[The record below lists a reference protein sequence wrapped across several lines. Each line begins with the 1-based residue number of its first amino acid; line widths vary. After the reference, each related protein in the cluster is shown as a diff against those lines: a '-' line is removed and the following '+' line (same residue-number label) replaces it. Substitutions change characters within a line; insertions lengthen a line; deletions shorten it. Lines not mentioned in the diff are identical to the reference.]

1 MSKVGVDRRTVVLA
15 LLCAA
20 QFMVV
25 LDFSIVN
32 VALPAIRDEFGL
44 SREGSQWIITGYV
57 LTFGGFLLLGGRVAD
72 IYGRRLVFVA
82 GLCAFAAASLAGG
95 LASSAEVL
103 IGARAVQG
111 LGAAA
116 VAPAA
121 LSILTTTFR
130 EGAERNRALG
140 IWGGVAAA
148 GFSSGVILGGFL
160 TEIFGW
166 EWVMFVNVPIGF
178 AAAALAPLVL
188 DIDVGEMGGRT
199 LDVPGALF
207 ATVGLVALVYALS
220 GAGFASV
227 RFLVSLGL
235 ALTSLGAFW
244 IVESRSRDPLVP
256 LGVLRSRTLAGANVV
271 GLLIIA
277 SAAPM
282 IFLVTLYMQR
292 VLGYSA
298 IVAGLAWL
306 PHGLTSIFA
315 SHVGG
320 RLATRFGVRATLLG
334 GLAVL
339 ATSLVL
345 LSRVSAAGGGFWTD
359 LLPGTLLVS
368 FGIVLPLVA
377 VSVAATSGV
386 KDAEQGLASGLLN
399 TTQQIGAALGLALL
413 VAISVTHTETVAA
426 SGAPQAEAL
435 VQGFR
440 YALAFGAAFPL
451 LGALIALFSLH
462 EERLG

>member
-1 MSKVGVDRRTVVLA
+1 MVLA

-72 IYGRRLVFVA
+72 IYGRRLIFVA
-82 GLCAFAAASLAGG
+82 GLCSFAAASLAGG

-103 IGARAVQG
+103 VGARAVQG

-116 VAPAA
+116 VSPAA
-121 LSILTTTFR
+121 LSILTTSFR
-130 EGAERNRALG
+130 EGVERNRALG

-160 TEIFGW
+160 TEILGW
-166 EWVMFVNVPIGF
+166 EWVMFVNVPIGLV
-178 AAAALAPLVL
+178 AAALAPVVL
-188 DIDVGEMGGRT
+188 DGDAGEAGGRN
-199 LDVPGALF
+199 LDVPGAVF

-220 GAGFASV
+220 GAEGTGFASPNL
-227 RFLVSLGL
+227 LVSLGL
-235 ALTSLGAFW
+235 ALASFGGFW
-244 IVESRSRDPLVP
+244 VVESRSRDPLVP
-256 LGVLRSRTLAGANVV
+256 LGVFRHRSLTGANVV

-277 SAAPM
+277 AAAPM

-320 RLATRFGVRATLLG
+320 RLATRFGVRSTLLG

-339 ATSLVL
+339 AASLVL
-345 LSRVSAAGGGFWTD
+345 LSRVSAGGGFWVD

-386 KDAEQGLASGLLN
+386 KDSEQGLASGLLS

-413 VAISVTHTETVAA
+413 VAISVTRTEIVAA
-426 SGAPQAEAL
+426 SGAPQEEAL

-440 YALAFGAAFPL
+440 YALAFGAAFPM
-451 LGALIALFSLH
+451 LGALIALLSLH

>member
-1 MSKVGVDRRTVVLA
+1 M
-15 LLCAA
+15 
-20 QFMVV
+20 
-25 LDFSIVN
+25 
-32 VALPAIRDEFGL
+32 
-44 SREGSQWIITGYV
+44 
-57 LTFGGFLLLGGRVAD
+57 LLGGRVAD

-82 GLCAFAAASLAGG
+82 GLCFFAAASLAGG

-103 IGARAVQG
+103 VGARAVQG

-116 VAPAA
+116 VSPAA

-160 TEIFGW
+160 TEILGW

-188 DIDVGEMGGRT
+188 DRDTGETRGRT
-199 LDVPGALF
+199 LDVPGAVF

-220 GAGFASV
+220 GAEGTGFASP

-235 ALTSLGAFW
+235 ALASLGGFW
-244 IVESRSRDPLVP
+244 IVESRARDPLVP
-256 LGVLRSRTLAGANVV
+256 PGVFRRRTLAGANVV

-282 IFLVTLYMQR
+282 IFLITLYMQR

-306 PHGLTSIFA
+306 PHGLASIFA
-315 SHVGG
+315 SHFGG
-320 RLATRFGVRATLLG
+320 RLATRFGVRTTLLG

-345 LSRVSAAGGGFWTD
+345 LSRVSAGGGFWTD

-386 KDAEQGLASGLLN
+386 KDAEQGLASGLLS

-413 VAISVTHTETVAA
+413 VAISVTRTETLTA
-426 SGAPQAEAL
+426 SGVPQAEAL
-435 VQGFR
+435 AQGFR
-440 YALAFGAAFPL
+440 YALAFGAAFPV
-451 LGALIALFSLH
+451 LGVLIALLSFH
-462 EERLG
+462 DKRLR